1 MVFLIVLVG
10 IFGLDYAVK
19 RYVESHKSE
28 GQQEKA
34 LGGAILIRRMS
45 NKGAAGS
52 MLENHPKV
60 VRSISGVLM
69 LGMFASYIRMLVEKG
84 NAGCKLC
91 YSMILGGGL
100 SNLYDRIK
108 RGAVTDYFSFC
119 VPFKKIKNLVFNISD
134 LFIIIGSVFLF
145 FLQFRLGGRQ
155 HD

>member
-1 MVFLIVLVG
+1 MVFLIVLAAV
-10 IFGLDYAVK
+10 FGLDYAVK

-28 GQQEKA
+28 GQQETA
-34 LGGAILIRRMS
+34 LGGRILIRRLS

-52 MLENHPKV
+52 MLENYPKV
-60 VRSISGVLM
+60 VRWFSGILM
-69 LGMFASYIRMLVEKG
+69 LGMFASYIRLLVEKG

-100 SNLYDRIK
+100 SNLHDRIK

>member
-1 MVFLIVLVG
+1 MIFLIVMASV
-10 IFGLDYAVK
+10 FGLDYAVK
-19 RYVESHKSE
+19 RYVESHKKE

-34 LGGAILIRRMS
+34 LGGAILVRRMS

-52 MLENHPKV
+52 MLEQHPKV
-60 VRSISGVLM
+60 VKWSSGILI
-69 LGMFASYIRMLVEKG
+69 LGMFVSYTRLLLQKG
-84 NAGCKLC
+84 NAACKLC
-91 YSMILGGGL
+91 YSVILGGGL
-100 SNLYDRIK
+100 SNLHDRIK

-119 VPFKKIKNLVFNISD
+119 VPIKRIKNLVFNISD